1 LGQDGGF
8 MCSGGTTMT
17 AGSSGTQLAERIGL
31 KRGIR
36 CWFHNM
42 PESVREAIDPEA
54 RGVEEE
60 RAATEGLQCVW
71 LFGTERARLE
81 HELGALRQL
90 IAPNGFIWVSWPA
103 GADEETD
110 VDEASVHALA
120 GSAGLV
126 VSETCPVDGRW
137 TALKLIF
144 PNQLR

>member
-1 LGQDGGF
+1 
-8 MCSGGTTMT
+8 MT
-17 AGSSGTQLAERIGL
+17 EGSSGTQLAERIGL

-42 PESVREAIDPEA
+42 PEHIRQAVDPEA

-71 LFGTERARLE
+71 LFCTERTRLE
-81 HELGALRQL
+81 HELAALRQL

-103 GADEETD
+103 TPGAETD
-110 VDEASVHALA
+110 LDDATVRALA
-120 GSAGLV
+120 DSAGLV
-126 VSETCPVDGRW
+126 ASESCPLDEHW
-137 TALKLIF
+137 IALKLIF